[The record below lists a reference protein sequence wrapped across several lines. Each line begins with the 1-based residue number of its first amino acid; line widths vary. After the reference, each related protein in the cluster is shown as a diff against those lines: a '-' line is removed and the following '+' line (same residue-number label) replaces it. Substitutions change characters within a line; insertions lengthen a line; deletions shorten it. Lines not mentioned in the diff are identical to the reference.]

1 MLILAEGNISHPVEG
16 EERIAAQAWLGPMVD
31 DGFLLD
37 AYVDEIGGRV
47 WMLLSSTDLRSAR
60 QRLNDLPVV
69 RDGYVGFATTTVTKI
84 RYR

>member
-1 MLILAEGNISHPVEG
+1 MLILAEGTISQRVEG
-16 EERIAAQAWLGPMVD
+16 EERTAAQAWLGPMVD

-37 AYVDEIGGRV
+37 AYVDEVGGRV
-47 WMLLSSTDLRSAR
+47 WMLLSSSDLRSAR

-69 RDGYVGFATTTVTKI
+69 RDGYVGFATTVVTKI